1 MFIVTLN
8 YLVGLS
14 EVDKYLPLHVEYLDR
29 CYDDGIFLMSG
40 RTEPRT
46 GGVILATSTSKEQLE
61 AVLSEDPF
69 FKTGIAEYQITE
81 FFPSKTAKEL
91 DYLL

>member
-14 EVDKYLPLHVEYLDR
+14 EVEKYLPLHIEYLDQ

-40 RTEPRT
+40 PTEPRT
-46 GGVILATSTSKEQLE
+46 GGVILAASTSKESLE
-61 AVLSEDPF
+61 ATLNEDPF
-69 FKTGIAEYQITE
+69 YKTGIADYQITE
-81 FFPSKTAKEL
+81 FVPTKSMKEL
-91 DYLL
+91 NYLL

>member
-14 EVDKYLPLHVEYLDR
+14 EVEKYLSLHVEFLDQ

-40 RTEPRT
+40 PTEPRT
-46 GGVILATSTSKEQLE
+46 GGVILATSPSKELLE
-61 AVLSEDPF
+61 LTLNEDPF
-69 FKTGIAEYQITE
+69 FKTGIAEYSITE
-81 FFPSKTAKEL
+81 FVPTKSMKEL
-91 DYLL
+91 SYLI

>member
-14 EVDKYLPLHVEYLDR
+14 EVEKYLPLHKEYLDR

-40 RTEPRT
+40 PIEPRT
-46 GGVILATSTSKEQLE
+46 GGVILAKSSSKEALE
-61 AVLSEDPF
+61 LTLNEDPF

-81 FFPSKTAKEL
+81 FVPTKSKKEL
-91 DYLL
+91 SYLL